1 MFRTFP
7 RCAFAA
13 APLLLACGGP
23 DRWPSKVTTVVDA
36 STPASTD
43 APVADSGPML
53 PSGPAPIADAGRDMG
68 ASTAVSDAGAS
79 GNVDAS
85 SLPASMDAA
94 SPADAEAADASTDAS
109 PVVGESDL
117 LFDPTIVRRV
127 DLRIPTD
134 DGPPSTWEL
143 IDEQARLRQ
152 CETKE
157 RQYYLGAVTIDG
169 AEFADV
175 GIKTKGG
182 CGSSV
187 SLEQKASF
195 KIHLSWDSDPT
206 DQICP
211 ATRRYLG
218 RKRLTLNN
226 GRQDNTALH
235 EHLTYQFYR
244 MAGVP
249 APKTAAAQVYVND
262 EYYGLYQLVEGI
274 DRDFID
280 RRFAAGDGKGMMY
293 EGAYW
298 CDLLTGDGDPLADG
312 GCWERE
318 FELDACSVPAPGD
331 DLQWHEEDGVTPQDP
346 WKFARAL
353 QDNVAAIA
361 APDAYYPA
369 IRQWVAWDE
378 FLVYWAT
385 SIVVVDWD
393 NYINLQNNFRFYH
406 DTGSDLWH
414 WIPWGV
420 DQTWRSPDTL
430 IASLSHHPFEPR
442 GDLARLCLEAT
453 GTDASGRTCTQAYV
467 TALWDAVALF
477 ESVDWSAEIDAW
489 QVRLTPYMQL
499 EEDKRSYSY
508 EAWLENVD
516 SVREFAATRALELA
530 TQLTDAGYPRPE

>member
-1 MFRTFP
+1 
-7 RCAFAA
+7 
-13 APLLLACGGP
+13 
-23 DRWPSKVTTVVDA
+23 DA
-36 STPASTD
+36 SVPEGD
-43 APVADSGPML
+43 ARVADSG
-53 PSGPAPIADAGRDMG
+53 APGMSTLQPFADAEAETGAPVGRDDAG
-68 ASTAVSDAGAS
+68 VSDS
-79 GNVDAS
+79 PDAS
-85 SLPASMDAA
+85 EQTLSMDAA
-94 SPADAEAADASTDAS
+94 IGADAGPRDAS
-109 PVVGESDL
+109 PDADPRSGEVDV
-117 LFDPTIVRRV
+117 LFDPTIVRRI
-127 DLRIPTD
+127 DIRIPTE

-152 CETKE
+152 CEAIT
-157 RQYYLGAVTIDG
+157 RNYYLGAVTIDG

-175 GIKTKGG
+175 GVRTKGG

-187 SLEQKASF
+187 SLAQKASF
-195 KIHLSWDSDPT
+195 KVHLSWDSDPT

-262 EYYGLYQLVEGI
+262 EYYGLYQLIEGV
-274 DRDFID
+274 DRDFIE
-280 RRFAAGDGKGMMY
+280 RRFAADNGKGMMY

-378 FLVYWAT
+378 F
-385 SIVVVDWD
+385 
-393 NYINLQNNFRFYH
+393 
-406 DTGSDLWH
+406 
-414 WIPWGV
+414 
-420 DQTWRSPDTL
+420 
-430 IASLSHHPFEPR
+430 
-442 GDLARLCLEAT
+442 
-453 GTDASGRTCTQAYV
+453 
-467 TALWDAVALF
+467 
-477 ESVDWSAEIDAW
+477 
-489 QVRLTPYMQL
+489 
-499 EEDKRSYSY
+499 
-508 EAWLENVD
+508 
-516 SVREFAATRALELA
+516 
-530 TQLTDAGYPRPE
+530 